1 MSGGDNIV
9 VNFGTLAQAV
19 QDINNGINSMRS
31 TLDDCEQA
39 ANVLLPTWE
48 GAAQEAYAIRQA
60 RWRSASNDLT
70 QMLTDIK
77 AAVEDSASNFQQAE
91 DRNKALF
98 E

>member
-1 MSGGDNIV
+1 MSGDNIV

-19 QDINNGINSMRS
+19 QDIGNGINSMRS

-60 RWRSASNDLT
+60 RWRDASQQLT
-70 QMLTDIK
+70 QMLTDIR
-77 AAVEDSASNFQQAE
+77 AAVEDSAQNFQGAE

-98 E
+98 Q